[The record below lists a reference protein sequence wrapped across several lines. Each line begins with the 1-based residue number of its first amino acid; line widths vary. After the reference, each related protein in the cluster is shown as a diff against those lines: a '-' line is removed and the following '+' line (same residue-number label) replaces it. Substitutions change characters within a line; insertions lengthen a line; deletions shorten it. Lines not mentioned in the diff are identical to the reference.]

1 MKNGTKCPL
10 IKDYCYGSICAL
22 WNYTRKYN
30 PETKTYDLDK
40 GYCLVR
46 DFLMTL
52 TQKASE

>member
-10 IKDYCYGSICAL
+10 IKDYCYGSICAF

>member
-1 MKNGTKCPL
+1 MTKTPRCPL
-10 IKDYCYGSICAL
+10 TQMNCYGSTCAF